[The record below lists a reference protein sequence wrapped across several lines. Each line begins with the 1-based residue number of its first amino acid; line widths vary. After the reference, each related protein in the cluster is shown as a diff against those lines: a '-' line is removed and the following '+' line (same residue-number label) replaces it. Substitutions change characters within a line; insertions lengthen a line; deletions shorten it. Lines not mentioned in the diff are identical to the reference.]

1 MKFNKIYKRTALPM
15 ITFANQLEKDLKE
28 ICEDFSDELS
38 FESYVDRQIIGDQ
51 EFPLRDGER
60 DSPLWRIKIYL
71 DPAKLY
77 YVTLESPVV
86 PNNLWQRLVKISFTT
101 PRETLDISSSGGG
114 EGQSHFHRSYC
125 IFKSKYGFGLSLF
138 KGGPS
143 EDQPCS
149 TYNIST
155 YFFKMKN
162 LEDNKEYFCCY
173 SNSGTQTP
181 AGTRNTTV
189 AQGYLLKSFQ
199 EGIESFSPM
208 NFSHIGGNLSKSLS
222 YTNISQYGVTNVFTN
237 IYSLKDGSYA
247 EHCYMKLC
255 TEEDLLGHFIM
266 GGKEFISGSWL
277 ALEC

>member
-1 MKFNKIYKRTALPM
+1 MEFNKIYKRTALPM

-38 FESYVDRQIIGDQ
+38 FESYVDRQAIGDQ
-51 EFPLRDGER
+51 EFPLRDGE
-60 DSPLWRIKIYL
+60 DYSPLWRLKIYL
-71 DPAKLY
+71 DATKLY
-77 YVTLESPVV
+77 YVTLESPVLSDF
-86 PNNLWQRLVKISFTT
+86 PGNRAVKISFTT
-101 PRETLDISSSGGG
+101 PRETLEISSSGAGG
-114 EGQSHFHRSYC
+114 QYGVYRSYC

-138 KGGPS
+138 KGGLP

-149 TYNIST
+149 AYNIST

-181 AGTRNTTV
+181 AGTENMIATP
-189 AQGYLLKSFQ
+189 GYLLKSFQ
-199 EGIESFSPM
+199 EGIEFFSLM
-208 NFSHIGGNLSKSLS
+208 NFSHIGGKVNKALQYSR
-222 YTNISQYGVTNVFTN
+222 ISQYGVTNVFTN
-237 IYSLKDGSYA
+237 IYSLNDGSYA

-255 TEEDLLGHFIM
+255 TEEELLGHFTM